1 MSSLK
6 NAGALFGRLLLGL
19 IFVLSGVFKFSHL
32 MQTAAVMAKAGI
44 PGPMVHPLLYLAA
57 PTELLVGLALVS
69 GFRTR
74 IAALVLF
81 LFLIPVT
88 LVFHHTPDQQINF
101 MKNLAIMGGLLIVAS
116 QGGGGLSVD
125 AAMRG
130 RAE

>member
-1 MSSLK
+1 MDSLR
-6 NAGALFGRLLLGL
+6 NTGALFGRLLLGL
-19 IFVLSGVFKFSHL
+19 IFVLSGANKFGHL
-32 MQTAAVMAKAGI
+32 AQTAGFMAKAGI
-44 PGPMVHPLLYLAA
+44 PDPIVNPLLYLAA
-57 PTELLVGLALVS
+57 LIELLVGLALVS

-74 IAALVLF
+74 TAALVLF

-101 MKNLAIMGGLLIVAS
+101 MKNLAIMGGLLMVAT

-130 RAE
+130 RAG